1 MGTFWTIVIII
12 LLVVVFGVIV
22 ITSDFNWF
30 D

>member
-12 LLVVVFGVIV
+12 LLVVVFGVLV
-22 ITSDFNWF
+22 ITNDFNWF